1 MVAGR
6 SRSLRSLARAHW
18 LALSLLIVGAALR
31 VAAMVAYPPALFFG
45 DSWGY
50 VVSAF
55 SGHTLGLA
63 SVALSNDRPS
73 GYPVLL
79 WLLSEPGRDLTRLI
93 AVQHLA
99 GLAIGALVYVALLR
113 AGIPRLGAGCAAALV
128 LLDGYAITLE
138 QYVMSDTFFALTVL
152 VACLLLA
159 WPALRSPQA
168 AAGRAA
174 GPVMGAIPAVAG
186 AATSAIRASAA
197 GLLIAAA
204 TLERLEGAFAIPV
217 LLAYLL
223 WRRAGWR
230 ALLAYVLA
238 AVLPLLAYAGAE
250 QVRFG
255 TFALTQESGWTL
267 YGRIAGF
274 ADCAG
279 AGVAPA
285 ARPLCETAAQRA
297 SQPDSGTWYI
307 FDGASPAVREFG
319 PLSRTEAEQRY
330 SDGVLRAF
338 SIRIIEHQPLA
349 YLDAAGS
356 DFLRFFTPGATAFDD
371 AVSATSLPATAG
383 AEYVD
388 SYVQGRFLPGV
399 QPSVRAP
406 AAVLRVYRAVV
417 HVPRPVLALLA
428 LAALLAVAL
437 RTPWCREVLLLAG
450 SAVALLAGTAA
461 TAGFGLRYLLCAV
474 PLLAIGGTLAL
485 RDVWA
490 TARGARRRPAP
501 PVTEA
506 AS

>member
-31 VAAMVAYPPALFFG
+31 VAAMVAYQPALFFG

-93 AVQHLA
+93 AVQHVA

-113 AGIPRLGAGCAAALV
+113 AGIPRFGAACAAALV
-128 LLDGYAITLE
+128 LLDGYTITLE

-159 WPALRSPQA
+159 WPALRSPPA
-168 AAGRAA
+168 SAGRAA
-174 GPVMGAIPAVAG
+174 GPAIGP
-186 AATSAIRASAA
+186 IRASAA
-197 GLLIAAA
+197 GLLLAAG

-250 QVRFG
+250 QARFG

-371 AVSATSLPATAG
+371 AVSATSLPAAAA

-506 AS
+506 AP

>member
-6 SRSLRSLARAHW
+6 SRSLRSVARTHW
-18 LALSLLIVGAALR
+18 LALSLLIIGASLR

-55 SGHTLGLA
+55 SGHTLGFA

-113 AGIPRLGAGCAAALV
+113 AGIPRLGAACAAALV

-159 WPALRSPQA
+159 WPALRSPPA
-168 AAGRAA
+168 AARRAA
-174 GPVMGAIPAVAG
+174 EPAIG
-186 AATSAIRASAA
+186 AIRAFAA

-204 TLERLEGAFAIPV
+204 TLERVEGVFAIPV
-217 LLAYLL
+217 ALAYLL

-230 ALLAYVLA
+230 ALPAYVVA
-238 AVLPLLAYAGAE
+238 AVLPLLAYAGVE
-250 QVRFG
+250 QARFG

-279 AGVAPA
+279 AGVAPV

-330 SDGVLRAF
+330 SDGVLGAF

-406 AAVLRVYRAVV
+406 AGVLRGYRAVV
-417 HVPRPVLALLA
+417 HVPRPLLALLA
-428 LAALLAVAL
+428 LAAVLAVAL

-490 TARGARRRPAP
+490 TARDARRRPAP
-501 PVTEA
+501 AVTEA
-506 AS
+506 EL